1 MIQGDKSPCSLDYHP
16 LKPMANPRSRF
27 LGFESSY
34 LNSEVQI
41 GYTSL
46 RMLRKAVNRL
56 NDL

>member
-34 LNSEVQI
+34 LNGEVQI
-41 GYTSL
+41 GYTSSG
-46 RMLRKAVNRL
+46 
-56 NDL
+56 